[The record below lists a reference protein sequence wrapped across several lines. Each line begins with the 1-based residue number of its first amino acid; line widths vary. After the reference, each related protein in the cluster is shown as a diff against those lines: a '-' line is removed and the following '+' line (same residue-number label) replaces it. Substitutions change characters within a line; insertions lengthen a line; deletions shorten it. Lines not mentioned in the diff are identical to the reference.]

1 VLVSYM
7 EVDDIGTYL
16 KVKKVSLDGKISE
29 AFTVSEIDGGRNT
42 GVPQLEIMKG
52 EVFLVWTIS
61 IEGKNQLKSVR
72 LDSKNI

>member
-1 VLVSYM
+1 M
-7 EVDDIGTYL
+7 AE
-16 KVKKVSLDGKISE
+16 
-29 AFTVSEIDGGRNT
+29 EIPEF
-42 GVPQLEIMKG
+42 PQLEIMDS

>member
-1 VLVSYM
+1 MTSEKFKKWNLILGWSTFT
-7 EVDDIGTYL
+7 IALITY
-16 KVKKVSLDGKISE
+16 SLTLEPTESSCT
-29 AFTVSEIDGGRNT
+29 FFT
-42 GVPQLEIMKG
+42 GVPQLEIMDS